1 MRTLVINS
9 MFVNAMYRRCADELG
24 AMPGIDLSIFLPRAW
39 RMNDKVLPLDPLM
52 VGSPYRMMTGR
63 TGWKGFENRGFY
75 TSGLI
80 RAFKQSKPEVL
91 FLMEEPFS
99 VFAAEV
105 MMVKKMLGYQIPTVF
120 FTWTNLSF
128 FEFDYRPSFFYR
140 AIAQWTLPG
149 FDRALTANRDGIRVL
164 REAGFQ
170 KPATTVGYG
179 VDTDKYASV
188 DVLKSAALRA
198 QLSLAPEDRVIGY
211 VGRIKR
217 MKGLDLLIDAF
228 AALLREG
235 EQHLKLLFVGSGE
248 DEAEFLS
255 LVRSRGVESNFRHV
269 RTVPQY
275 DVPAYM
281 HVIDTLVLPSRRVA
295 MWAEQF
301 GRVLVEGMTSGCVV
315 LGSTSGAIP
324 EVIGDAGF
332 TFEENN
338 TVDLQLKLREILS
351 LSTTDRSDL
360 VARARSR
367 AQDQYSWPSF
377 ARRAEKELWAAREDW
392 QRRTP

>member
-1 MRTLVINS
+1 

-24 AMPGIDLSIFLPRAW
+24 AMPGIDLSIFLPRDW
-39 RMNDKVLPLDPLM
+39 RMNDKVLPLDPLT
-52 VGSPYRMMTGR
+52 VGSPYRMMTGG

-80 RAFKQSKPEVL
+80 RAFNQAKPEVL

-99 VFAAEV
+99 IFAAEV
-105 MMVKKMLGYQIPTVF
+105 MLVKKLLGYQIPTIF
-120 FTWTNLSF
+120 FTWTNLSLF
-128 FEFDYRPSFFYR
+128 DFDYRPSFFYR
-140 AIAQWTLPG
+140 NVAQWTLAG
-149 FDRALTANRDGIRVL
+149 FDRALTANSDGITVL

-179 VDTDKYASV
+179 VDTDTFATV
-188 DVLKSAALRA
+188 NQVQCAALRS
-198 QLSLAPEDRVIGY
+198 QLSISSEDRVVGY

-228 AALLREG
+228 SALVTEG
-235 EQHLKLLFVGSGE
+235 QQHLKLLFVGSGE
-248 DEAEFLS
+248 DEAAFLR
-255 LVRSRGVESNFRHV
+255 LVRSRGIESNFRHV
-269 RTVPQY
+269 RTVPQA

-301 GRVLVEGMTSGCVV
+301 GRVLVEGMAAGCIV

-338 TVDLQLKLREILS
+338 ANDLRRKLRAILNLS
-351 LSTTDRSDL
+351 LTERSEL
-360 VARARSR
+360 VHRARSR
-367 AQDQYSWPSF
+367 AQDHYSWPSF
-377 ARRAEKELWAAREDW
+377 AKRAEKELWAAREDW
-392 QRRTP
+392 ERKTP